1 MESGSGKLKQES
13 LLSNVF
19 NYQSTM
25 MKDHLH
31 LPKDHNSLKRVI
43 EEYYNETDPKIDSQN
58 HMSTA
63 VFSNETKGKEQ
74 DCEIMRKKPK
84 SNFQH
89 ITTAPLLSNVF
100 NQKLTR
106 RLTPLSQ
113 LDQNTDRMKDKVR
126 ARKSPNTTTPLM
138 PTTPGDH
145 LRNSMIRSP
154 LSPLSVNT
162 LRGQPQQL
170 SKDTIVAQKS
180 RRKEAGFNPFASG
193 SFPTS
198 CKQTPF
204 QVAKQPQRKGP
215 PIQKKNHSTPK
226 FNDPTISTPN
236 YTNETRNKWKKAIVS
251 DDSDASDQFSDND
264 FYDDGDDEF
273 YEFQKHG
280 GIGSNIEKGKQP
292 IDIPPRTLDFNENE
306 RQGNTSDYQPD
317 IDYSRVADMLS
328 DQSDG
333 DSEDEEVQPDVDY
346 DDYELLKTTNNVVKE
361 YATLGPPSVQCNKC
375 HAWMW
380 KEERVRTDEAIT
392 PRLGGRLYQ
401 QYVVDAFSTIEQ
413 ARLWWFRTNQ
423 STLRSELYTNIQQ
436 SLTEGTSDTSNL
448 GKGFI
453 LPAGFV
459 GSRRYMQ
466 QNFQDALAVCRYIGH
481 PDIFLTMTTNPVWDE
496 VIEMMKLLPRCSPQN
511 SPDVMAR
518 VFRLKLDQLIDD
530 IKKRNYF
537 GTCLGVMYV
546 VEFQKRGL
554 PHVHMLIC
562 TTVPDIFPKSTV
574 QPPFLIRN
582 PHLIL
587 NEKQQQY
594 YALAEI
600 HTLLKSIGK
609 SLKDYTQMPQ
619 PPYSYLD
626 CSVNN
631 LIIEET
637 SYDTGEMEKEY
648 ATLISSC
655 NTEQME
661 IYNAVMKSVEKK
673 EGGVF
678 FVYGSG
684 GCGKTYLWRTLISK
698 LRSQRLIVLPVASSG
713 IAATLMPGGRTA
725 HSRFKIPIVID
736 EYSMCSI
743 SHTSDIA
750 ELIKRTSLI
759 IWDEAP
765 MQHRYAF
772 ECLDRSLR
780 DIMKAVDQKRFHMP
794 FGGISIVFG
803 GDFRQIL
810 PVIARGSR
818 SEIVAANIT
827 RSRLWKITTVY
838 KLLHNMRLNRGNS
851 PAEVKSLAEFAQ
863 WVLDIGDGKIAS
875 HVDSTHEYHED
886 DISIT
891 PNFCNLESQNSVE
904 KMIESTFPNFMQN
917 FQNPDYLSE
926 RAILTPTNLTVGNVN
941 SLIVERIPGDIAS
954 YFSIDTAEDYPGVV
968 VMLMRNLNQTLGLCN
983 GTRMMVTKCMQHCVE
998 CEVIAGQFKG
1008 TKHFIPRMEL
1018 CPTETRL
1025 PFKLCRKQMPIQIC
1039 YAMTI
1044 NKAQGQS
1051 LEKVALFLPKGVFTH
1066 GQLYVAVSRI
1076 TSPQGLKLFI
1086 DDEDGNSTNITQNVV
1101 YKEVFYNL
1109 PVI

>member
-100 NQKLTR
+100 NFETSFMKEHIRAQNKVTSVNQKLTR

-193 SFPTS
+193 SLPTS
-198 CKQTPF
+198 CKQT
-204 QVAKQPQRKGP
+204 
-215 PIQKKNHSTPK
+215 
-226 FNDPTISTPN
+226 TPN

-380 KEERVRTDEAIT
+380 KEERVNKSVVWGTPVFSLCCAKGQIKLPKEKPTPSFIWQLHNDKQKSQRFKDGIRLYNSLFAFTSTGKKREFISMKEYYSYKFQVRTDEAIT

-401 QYVVDAFSTIEQ
+401 Q
-413 ARLWWFRTNQ
+413 
-423 STLRSELYTNIQQ
+423 
-436 SLTEGTSDTSNL
+436 
-448 GKGFI
+448 
-453 LPAGFV
+453 
-459 GSRRYMQ
+459 
-466 QNFQDALAVCRYIGH
+466 
-481 PDIFLTMTTNPVWDE
+481 
-496 VIEMMKLLPRCSPQN
+496 
-511 SPDVMAR
+511 
-518 VFRLKLDQLIDD
+518 LKLDQLIDD

-574 QPPFLIRN
+574 QPPLLIRN

-810 PVIARGSR
+810 SVIARGSR

-827 RSRLWKITTVY
+827 RSRLWKITKVY
-838 KLLHNMRLNRGNS
+838 KLLHNMRLNRGNT

-954 YFSIDTAEDYPGVV
+954 YFSIDTAEDYPGTQRDQLASFPPEYLNSINIPGLPLHELKLKVGVV

-1025 PFKLCRKQMPIQIC
+1025 PFKLCRKQMPTQIC

-1066 GQLYVAVSRI
+1066 GQLYVAVSRV